1 MSATLEYPAWPDA
14 PALTLDPLRESER
27 LEDLR
32 SLKLLD
38 TEPEDRFDRITRLA
52 ADFFQIPTAYV
63 AFIDSD
69 RQWFKSRVGL
79 CPTETTRDFSFCQY
93 TIHRDEPLIIPD
105 TRLHPIGQN
114 HPLVVGE
121 PYVRFYAGVPLAGP
135 RGHKIGTFC
144 LVDTAPREFGD
155 GAVASLVAFA
165 ALVEREI
172 NLGEIIQTQN
182 ELLDTR
188 QQLVATQ
195 EKLNR
200 EFSDAA
206 KYVRLMLPPPLSGE
220 ETIDWQFHSS
230 IQLGGD
236 GLGYRRINDDQLAFY
251 VLDVTGHGFGSAF
264 LAVTALELLRN
275 RNPASQ
281 IDFSSPAMVIER
293 LNRSFQM
300 KDHAGKFF
308 SIWYGV
314 YSRSAHT
321 ITYVN
326 AGHPPALLLTR
337 RKGALELS
345 RTAPGTSVLGIMPEM
360 NAPEITVEFS
370 PTSELYL
377 FTDGVYELLEPQG
390 GRGSYDEFL
399 VYLETEVHGG
409 KQAWDAIRSWL
420 DRARDRRMI
429 DDDVTLLR
437 FATRA

>member
-14 PALTLDPLRESER
+14 PPLTLDPLRELER

-52 ADFFQIPTAYV
+52 SEFFQIPTAYV
-63 AFIDSD
+63 AFIESD

-79 CPTETTRDFSFCQY
+79 CPTETTRNISFCQY
-93 TIHRDEPLIIPD
+93 TIQRNEPLVIPD
-105 TRLHPIGQN
+105 TRLHPIGRN
-114 HPLVVGE
+114 HPFVVGE

-144 LVDTAPREFGD
+144 LLDTAPREFGD
-155 GAVASLVAFA
+155 EVVASLVAFA

-172 NLGEIIQTQN
+172 NLSEIIQTQN

-188 QQLVATQ
+188 QQLVETQ
-195 EKLNR
+195 NELNR
-200 EFSDAA
+200 ELSDAA
-206 KYVRLMLPPPLSGE
+206 KYVRLMLPPPLDGE
-220 ETIDWQFHSS
+220 EIIDWQFHPSRH
-230 IQLGGD
+230 LGGD
-236 GLGYRRINDDQLAFY
+236 GVGYRRINDDQLAFY
-251 VLDVTGHGFGSAF
+251 VLDVTGHGLGSAL

-281 IDFSSPAMVIER
+281 LDFSRPAAVMDR

-308 SIWYGV
+308 SAWYGV
-314 YSRSAHT
+314 YSRSART

-326 AGHPPALLLTR
+326 AGHPPAVLLTR
-337 RKGALELS
+337 KNGGLELS
-345 RTAPGTSVLGIMPEM
+345 RTAPGASVLGIMPEIHC
-360 NAPEITVEFS
+360 PETTLSFS
-370 PTSELYL
+370 PDSELYL
-377 FTDGVYELLEPQG
+377 FTDGLYELPDSQG

-399 VYLETEVHGG
+399 VYLEKQVHGG
-409 KQAWDAIRSWL
+409 APAWDAILSWL
-420 DRARDRRMI
+420 DRARERRIM

-437 FATRA
+437 FATKA